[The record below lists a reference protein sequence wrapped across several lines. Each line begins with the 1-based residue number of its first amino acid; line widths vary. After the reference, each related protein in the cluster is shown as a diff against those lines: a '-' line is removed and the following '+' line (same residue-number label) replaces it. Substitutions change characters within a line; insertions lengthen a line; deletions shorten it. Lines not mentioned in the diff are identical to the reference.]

1 MLTGVTRPQMTNA
14 GDVSFGR
21 ETLKGVSAKLAMFFF
36 GFLATAYFARRL
48 GPETFGGYFL
58 LLSVVQ
64 FANRVPHGFGG
75 ACQKRLAETDTS
87 NEQLLGLA
95 LALSLGCGAVA
106 AVAAAVG
113 RAPLAAYTGIPNAAA
128 LAVPL
133 FVALSLFLP
142 LQFLLAGTGQF
153 GITNWID
160 LVREVAKTGLQ
171 FGLVALGFGVT
182 GMTVGFVA
190 ATALCLPI
198 ILHFLGTRPALP
210 TRDTVAYVWEYAR
223 YNIPS
228 NVVGKAYTRFDVF
241 LLGWI
246 GLTSAVG
253 YYEVALSLTALATLI
268 SGVVMDGLISTTSN
282 LASRGRSAV
291 ETITTTI
298 SYTSVIAIPMF
309 VLAAF
314 LGDVLVEAIYGSAY
328 LSTVPFLVGIAAYR
342 IVQTQRE
349 PLDSAVKGLGHPD
362 AVFRI
367 STLTLAVNLALGI
380 ALVVAFGAVGVVVAT
395 VVAELFRCGL
405 LHCTLRRND
414 EPVPV
419 LPSPLN
425 AQLRSAAGMAAV
437 LAALT
442 YVLPETLLHQ
452 ALVAGS
458 VSVGAYLALFL
469 YQDGVARR
477 SILGAG
483 AVLRDVVAERTHSS
497 RSNVG
502 VTNQK

>member
-1 MLTGVTRPQMTNA
+1 MATPPNVLLIVVDACRP
-14 GDVSFGR
+14 D
-21 ETLKGVSAKLAMFFF
+21 
-36 GFLATAYFARRL
+36 Y
-48 GPETFGGYFL
+48 
-58 LLSVVQ
+58 LS
-64 FANRVPHGFGG
+64 P
-75 ACQKRLAETDTS
+75 
-87 NEQLLGLA
+87 
-95 LALSLGCGAVA
+95 
-106 AVAAAVG
+106 
-113 RAPLAAYTGIPNAAA
+113 
-128 LAVPL
+128 
-133 FVALSLFLP
+133 
-142 LQFLLAGTGQF
+142 
-153 GITNWID
+153 
-160 LVREVAKTGLQ
+160 
-171 FGLVALGFGVT
+171 
-182 GMTVGFVA
+182 
-190 ATALCLPI
+190 
-198 ILHFLGTRPALP
+198 
-210 TRDTVAYVWEYAR
+210 YA
-223 YNIPS
+223 

-241 LLGWI
+241 LLGWV

-282 LASRGRSAV
+282 LASRGRSV
-291 ETITTTI
+291 GETIATTI
-298 SYTSVIAIPMF
+298 SYTSIIAIPMF
-309 VLAAF
+309 VLAVF

-328 LSTVPFLVGIAAYR
+328 LATVPFLVGIAAYR

-349 PLDSAVKGLGHPD
+349 PLDSAVKGLDHPD

-367 STLTLAVNLALGI
+367 SSLTLVVNLALGI
-380 ALVVAFGAVGVVVAT
+380 ALVVAVGAVGVVAAT
-395 VVAELFRCGL
+395 VVAELFRCAL
-405 LHCTLRRND
+405 LHRALRRND

-419 LPSPLN
+419 LPSPLK

-437 LAALT
+437 LGALT

-458 VSVGAYLALFL
+458 VSVGVYLALFL